1 MFRGGRGGRGSAA
14 APPGVR
20 DGAVCPNLLQRP
32 RSSRSAGGESLI
44 FRASSHRR
52 FRPGA
57 PLQQIRTRPRPGPP
71 QEPHPYHPAPAHF
84 HHRAGPGPRTTT
96 PDEKGSSKQ
105 TITATLAPYVFKT
118 DLRTIFPALH
128 RGEPEQGT
136 TMAGYPDG
144 TYAFPIPCGHD
155 LRSVIPVIATRS
167 VLPTRFAGPTV
178 PGGSIGP
185 GCGRG
190 RRRRGPPGR
199 GLPRHPGRGA
209 GPHRRRP
216 ARPAPGPGD

>member
-71 QEPHPYHPAPAHF
+71 QEPHPYHPAPAHS
-84 HHRAGPGPRTTT
+84 HRRAGPGPRTTT

-118 DLRTIFPALH
+118 GLRTIFLALH

-136 TMAGYPDG
+136 TMAGYPDE

-167 VLPTRFAGPTV
+167 VLPTRFAGPAV

-185 GCGRG
+185 GCGRV
-190 RRRRGPPGR
+190 RRRCGPSGR
-199 GLPRHPGRGA
+199 LLPFHPGRGA

-216 ARPAPGPGD
+216 ARPAPRPGD